1 MYRVYVVIKWKFST
15 MAQLLQN
22 WNLLNTKLFY
32 EGTNWIKKKDN
43 RYIGMMVKSNYLR
56 ANVIGSNLMVFI
68 KQLKKKKKKEEEEN
82 HVQ

>member
-1 MYRVYVVIKWKFST
+1 
-15 MAQLLQN
+15 
-22 WNLLNTKLFY
+22 
-32 EGTNWIKKKDN
+32 
-43 RYIGMMVKSNYLR
+43 MMVKSNYLR

>member
-1 MYRVYVVIKWKFST
+1 M
-15 MAQLLQN
+15 
-22 WNLLNTKLFY
+22 NTKLFY

-68 KQLKKKKKKEEEEN
+68 KKLKKKIFKKNLKKKKKRRRRESCPTSI
-82 HVQ
+82 

>member
-1 MYRVYVVIKWKFST
+1 

-32 EGTNWIKKKDN
+32 EGTNWIKKKKKDN

-68 KQLKKKKKKEEEEN
+68 KK
-82 HVQ
+82 